1 LTLSDSCEAAKEQ
14 HKKEPRE
21 KSHRDAM
28 PDCNAPVAVG
38 HQREK
43 AKTDYNPYGFV
54 LLYDLGQ
61 GRRIAVISMNE
72 ASPNR

>member
-1 LTLSDSCEAAKEQ
+1 LTLSDFCEAAKEQ

-28 PDCNAPVAVG
+28 ADYNAPVAVG

-43 AKTDYNPYGFV
+43 AKTDYNP
-54 LLYDLGQ
+54 
-61 GRRIAVISMNE
+61 
-72 ASPNR
+72 